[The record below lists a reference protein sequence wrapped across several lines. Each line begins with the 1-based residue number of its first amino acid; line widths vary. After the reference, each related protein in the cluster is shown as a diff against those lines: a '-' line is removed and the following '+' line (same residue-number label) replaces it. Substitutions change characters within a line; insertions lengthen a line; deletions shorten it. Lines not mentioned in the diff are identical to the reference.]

1 MSPERLFADTNLF
14 LRYLTNDI
22 PQQADAVKTLLRR
35 AAAGEV
41 TLLTNSLVIAEIV
54 WVLETVYRLSRPSI
68 AEKVLAILNTPGLE
82 VPEAEILLQAIAWY
96 KEQNLDFADAYHAAW
111 MLSQGIHTVCTFD
124 RRHFRRIPGLTVLQ
138 P

>member
-22 PQQADAVKTLLRR
+22 PQQADAVETLLRR

-68 AEKVLAILNTPGLE
+68 AEKVRAILNTPGLE

-96 KEQNLDFADAYHAAW
+96 KEQNL
-111 MLSQGIHTVCTFD
+111 GI
-124 RRHFRRIPGLTVLQ
+124 L
-138 P
+138 